1 MGCALWAMLVT
12 YPINDVL
19 KVNVE
24 AFVPHAASTLL
35 VKMMSVVSGSRVT
48 LNSLDA
54 ALNVAV

>member
-1 MGCALWAMLVT
+1 MLVT

-19 KVNVE
+19 KVNVG